1 MALLTAKPDPSVV
14 STYPE
19 LIPIL
24 AELISFNDS
33 NAALTLADQACRL
46 ISCLCPTYQ
55 MMFSSSRQNDSVV
68 AKLSSLSQPLAMR
81 VIQLYRQSAGH
92 VHDGKLVC
100 LENVLY
106 AFTQVLDSSHA
117 GWLLSGESD
126 DMPVYSEYL
135 PSNEEFLRMIIS
147 LTRSPRSNL
156 RLTSVTLLTKLRG
169 FSKSSQLQEELT
181 KFIIPVLLP
190 IIDQSPYN
198 TKAMMA
204 LASIAVADEK
214 SAAVAVEVGL
224 VSQIA
229 LHLKENYK
237 KNTSDSIELTQSY
250 LLALAGIGLHQD
262 NFRLKIIDTGTLNVV
277 IEILSPDY
285 MADQLEDGDVS
296 AFRKI
301 KVAAC
306 HVLRVLGR
314 SVKLLRTSLAAV
326 DVADVFKDLLTNEEE
341 DSKLKYKEDVTTS
354 SYQAVDG
361 VKATSSS
368 NTKNAA
374 SDRDLAHTED
384 LEQLEV
390 QTAVMAAIC
399 NLILEFSPLHQSILE
414 KGFLD
419 IIVKCA
425 HSSYDPLRLNSIWAL
440 KNAVYEVLCPQK
452 EAVMEKITWPF
463 LLELCNDNEEEIQEQ
478 AVGFLRNFVCRNVA
492 GLDSLFVRY
501 GPNSLFDM
509 IEKKCSL
516 GDRINTRV
524 LVAALYVLVHIA
536 AGSEEHRDLLVR
548 KESLLKLV
556 VPLVTSNNVEIRTA
570 TIWLVINLTYAG
582 GELGN
587 FPVNEACK
595 ARAQKLVAL
604 GFREKLSQRNLDA
617 TLDIRERVRTA
628 LFQLDGYGS

>member
-1 MALLTAKPDPSVV
+1 
-14 STYPE
+14 
-19 LIPIL
+19 
-24 AELISFNDS
+24 
-33 NAALTLADQACRL
+33 
-46 ISCLCPTYQ
+46 
-55 MMFSSSRQNDSVV
+55 MMFSSSRQSDSVV
-68 AKLSSLSQPLAMR
+68 AKLSSLSQPLAVR

-106 AFTQVLDSSHA
+106 AFTQVLDSNHA
-117 GWLLSGESD
+117 SWLLSGESG
-126 DMPVYSEYL
+126 DMPVYSDYL

-169 FSKSSQLQEELT
+169 FSKSLQMQEELT

-190 IIDQSPYN
+190 IIDKSPYN

-229 LHLKENYK
+229 RHLKEEYK
-237 KNTSDSIELTQSY
+237 KNTPDSIELTQSY

-262 NFRLKIIDTGTLNVV
+262 NYRLKIIETGALSVV
-277 IEILSPDY
+277 IEIVSPDY
-285 MADQLEDGDVS
+285 MADQNECSDISV
-296 AFRKI
+296 FRKV

-326 DVADVFKDLLTNEEE
+326 DVADVFKDLLTRESKT
-341 DSKLKYKEDVTTS
+341 SKLKYKEDVTASAHQIVEGLKS
-354 SYQAVDG
+354 SE
-361 VKATSSS
+361 SSS
-368 NTKNAA
+368 LKSVTNE
-374 SDRDLAHTED
+374 SDSPQAED
-384 LEQLEV
+384 LEHLEV

-419 IIVKCA
+419 IIVNCA

-440 KNAVYEVLCPQK
+440 KNVVYEVLCPQK

-463 LLELCNDNEEEIQEQ
+463 LLELCDDNEEEVQEQ
-478 AVGFLRNFVCRNVA
+478 ALSFLRNFVCRNVS

-516 GDRINTRV
+516 SDTINPRV

-536 AGSEEHRDLLVR
+536 AGSEEHRDLLVAR
-548 KESLLKLV
+548 ESLLRLV

-570 TIWLVINLTYAG
+570 SIWLVINLTYAG
-582 GELGN
+582 GDLGN
-587 FPVNEACK
+587 FPVNESCK

-604 GFREKLSQRNLDA
+604 GFKEKLSQRNLDA